1 MEEIFKQVLSA
12 INDVVWGPWMLGLL
26 AVTGIYLMLGLRFMP
41 LRKIPKAFIHLWHG
55 RKGSGEGDISGYNA
69 LMTSLSAT
77 VGTGNIA
84 GVATAIAMGG
94 PGALFWM
101 WCIAL
106 VGMATK
112 YAESVLAI
120 RYREVDANGEYVGG
134 PMYYIKNGLSSK
146 WRWMAG
152 TFAFF
157 GMVAGFGIGNT
168 VQANSVAE
176 VLANNYHLDKTLT
189 GFVIAALV
197 GAVLLGGIQRI
208 GAVAGKLVP
217 FMAIAYV
224 GAGLVIILL
233 HITDL
238 PSAIAQIV
246 EAAFNPVSATGGFA
260 GATVWAAIRYG
271 VARGVFSNEAGLG
284 SAPIAHACAQTKHP
298 VDQGLI
304 GMLGTFIDTIIICSI
319 TGLVIVLTGAWQSGE
334 NGATLSSH
342 AFSLALPGIGQHVV
356 AIGLALFA
364 FTTLLGWSVYSEK
377 CTVYLFGVK
386 YVALFRLFWVLVI
399 PMGAVFSLD
408 NVWLL
413 ADTLNAMMALPN
425 LIALLLLSPV
435 VFKLTRE
442 FFQQPESRDLD

>member
-1 MEEIFKQVLSA
+1 MEEIFKQVLGA

-342 AFSLALPGIGQHVV
+342 AFSLTLPGVGQHVV

-399 PMGAVFSLD
+399 PLGAVISLG

>member
-1 MEEIFKQVLSA
+1 MEEIFKQILGA

-26 AVTGIYLMLGLRFMP
+26 ALTGIYLMAGLRFLP
-41 LRKIPKAFIHLWHG
+41 LRKIPKAFVHLWHG
-55 RKGSGEGDISGYNA
+55 RKGSGDGDISGFNA

-84 GVATAIAMGG
+84 GVATAIALGG

-134 PMYYIKNGLSSK
+134 PMYYIKNGLSAR

-157 GMVAGFGIGNT
+157 GMIAGFGIGNT

-217 FMAIAYV
+217 FMAITYV
-224 GAGLVIILL
+224 GAGLLIILL
-233 HITDL
+233 NIADL
-238 PSAIAQIV
+238 PAAIGQIV
-246 EAAFNPVSATGGFA
+246 SAAFSPVSATGGFA

-342 AFSLALPGIGQHVV
+342 AFSLALPGAGQHVV

-399 PMGAVFSLD
+399 PVGAIISLD

-435 VFKLTRE
+435 VFQLTRE

>member
-12 INDVVWGPWMLGLL
+12 INNVVWGPWMLGLL

-41 LRKIPKAFIHLWHG
+41 LRKIPKAFIHLWYG

-342 AFSLALPGIGQHVV
+342 AFSLALPGVGQHVV

-399 PMGAVFSLD
+399 PLGAVISLG